1 MKEPSKEKVKNLSR
15 NERDDVLNRMKS
27 REIVREIMDF
37 GVSQSQIV
45 YIIKLLALE
54 LEDVQ
59 VMNKINAFFEENNY
73 KIESS
78 TDSKDENPNIKI
90 YT

>member
-1 MKEPSKEKVKNLSR
+1 MKEPSKEKAKNLSKD
-15 NERDDVLNRMKS
+15 ERDDVLNRIKS
-27 REIVREIMDF
+27 REVVREIMDF

-59 VMNKINAFFEENNY
+59 VMNKINAFFEENND
-73 KIESS
+73 KIEFSS
-78 TDSKDENPNIKI
+78 DDKDENPNVKI